1 MSDELDDLR
10 RQIDQIDRQLLA
22 LICARAKCACQVG
35 DYKRQSNHA
44 GCDFYRPE
52 REANVLRNIVENNP
66 GPLANEEITRLFREI
81 MSACLAAER
90 QLNIAFLGPSGT
102 FTEEA
107 ALKHFGHAVK
117 TTAVNTI
124 GDVFL
129 EVESGAA
136 DYGVVPIENSTEGVI
151 THTLDNFTRSP
162 LKIVGEVELP
172 VHHCLS
178 SQVLDIKDVKLIYSH
193 QQSLA
198 QCRNWLD
205 AHLPGVP
212 TEAVTSNA
220 AAARRAAQQ
229 AKHAA
234 AIASRSA
241 AQKYQLN
248 ILAGNIEDKPNNS
261 TRFLIVGAST
271 AAASGVDKTSLLVSA
286 ANKPGALC
294 KLLAPFARHN
304 VSMTRIESRPAHGAK
319 WEYVFFLDL
328 EGHVSEPA
336 LQAALQELNQTSN
349 IVNILGS
356 YPKAVI

>member
-10 RQIDQIDRQLLA
+10 RQIDQIDQQLLA
-22 LICARAKCACQVG
+22 LIAERAKCARQVG
-35 DYKRQSNHA
+35 AYKRQGNDDNCH
-44 GCDFYRPE
+44 FYRPE

-66 GPLANEEITRLFREI
+66 GPLADEEITRLFREI
-81 MSACLAAER
+81 MSACLALEK
-90 QLNIAFLGPSGT
+90 QLNIAFLGPPGT

-117 TTAVNTI
+117 TTAMNSI
-124 GDVFL
+124 GDVFR

-136 DYGVVPIENSTEGVI
+136 NYGVAPIENSTEGVV
-151 THTLDNFTRSP
+151 THTLDNFIRSP

-172 VHHCLS
+172 VHHCLL
-178 SQVLDIKDVKLIYSH
+178 SQALQIDEVKLIYSH

-205 AHLPGVP
+205 AHMPGVN

-220 AAARRAAQQ
+220 AAAQRAAQQ
-229 AKHAA
+229 ATHAA

-248 ILAGNIEDKPNNS
+248 ILAGNIEDRPNNS
-261 TRFLIVGAST
+261 TRFLIIGANT
-271 AAASGVDKTSLLVSA
+271 VAASGLDKTSLLVSA
-286 ANKPGALC
+286 ANKPGALFA
-294 KLLAPFARHN
+294 LLAPFAKHN
-304 VSMTRIESRPAHGAK
+304 VSMTRIESRPSHNAK
-319 WEYVFFLDL
+319 WEYVFFLDV

-336 LQAALQELNQTSN
+336 LRAALEELNQTSN
-349 IVNILGS
+349 MVNILGS